1 MRELFRG
8 SVYEEALLGTVTGW
22 KQINLTRT
30 KKGAVRGLHGEAMN
44 KLVTV
49 AYGSVFGA
57 YVDTR
62 PNSKTFGA
70 VHTVR
75 ITPGVQ
81 VFVPQGVC
89 NGFQA
94 LEDTEYLYFFDNEW
108 APGMPGTALCPL
120 DPALGI
126 DWPIAIDTDDLNQ
139 ISEKD
144 AKAPTLSELRDK
156 MQ

>member
-1 MRELFRG
+1 MNTHIDPFSAKDSNIEGLKVISAKMATDDRGTVRELYRG
-8 SVYEEALLGTVTGW
+8 SVYEEVLPDSITGW

-62 PNSKTFGA
+62 LDSRTFGA
-70 VHTVR
+70 VQTVH

-94 LEDTEYLYFFDNEW
+94 L
-108 APGMPGTALCPL
+108 
-120 DPALGI
+120 
-126 DWPIAIDTDDLNQ
+126 
-139 ISEKD
+139 
-144 AKAPTLSELRDK
+144 
-156 MQ
+156 